1 MKLSSTV
8 IVITLAFQRPV
19 KENIY
24 KCTVFLKWYLDQ
36 LSVKDL
42 ASVKHCD
49 IKIVL
54 TVPNQCGSTIK
65 QRLSLTLLTTF
76 RCLM

>member
-1 MKLSSTV
+1 M

-19 KENIY
+19 GENKY
-24 KCTVFLKWYLDQ
+24 KCDVLFKWYLDQ
-36 LSVKDL
+36 LLVEDL

-49 IKIVL
+49 IKVVL
-54 TVPNQCGSTIK
+54 PVPNQCGSTIR
-65 QRLSLTLLTTF
+65 QRLSPTLLVTF